1 MELWDVYNIDREKA
15 GKVIDRHSFEILQN
29 GEYHLVAEAI
39 IINSKQEIL
48 MSKRAAS
55 KTKYPLMWECNGGSV
70 KSGEDTL
77 QAILRELKEE
87 LGIKLNKDEA
97 IFYKTIRDDKAKDF
111 KDIWIFR
118 KNIDL
123 KELLFTDNEVIE
135 AKWVSI
141 KQFEKMRKHNDIVP
155 TIDFDEKELK
165 NIINKGGINMLHKMK
180 LNEDPFE
187 RMKNGAKTIEFRLY
201 DEKRKQIKVGDQIE
215 FSKLPDLQE
224 KLLVDV
230 VELYRE
236 DTFEKLFR
244 KLFTDEE
251 EIKRKTKSIY
261 EIYSPEKEQ
270 QYGAL
275 GIKILVITNSFRYTY
290 NKLVRDK
297 IPEEIDSE
305 LGRKSKYRI
314 LSDDEYLIE
323 LDKKVLEEANEFI
336 EENSIE
342 ELGDLMEVINA
353 IMKLKGYTMEEVYKV
368 MNDKVGRKGAF
379 NKRIYLEYVDEEKR
393 NLEEEKELNKEF
405 RK

>member
-118 KNIDL
+118 KDIYL
-123 KELLFTDNEVIE
+123 KELSFTDNEVIE

-141 KQFEKMRKHNDIVP
+141 KEFEKMRKNNDIVP